1 MTRRDEMT
9 SVSPVVLHYLRGMY
23 KRGPRNPP
31 RPLPKPLSLIV
42 IQDPLLTALASVQM
56 EAIAPILEVANDH
69 PYLSAASVI
78 LGCAALMRLAQ
89 RGRSDLPPGPK
100 GYPIVGN
107 LFDVPSTHAW
117 EKFSEFGEQYGASPS
132 PIVTCLPLW

>member
-1 MTRRDEMT
+1 
-9 SVSPVVLHYLRGMY
+9 
-23 KRGPRNPP
+23 
-31 RPLPKPLSLIV
+31 
-42 IQDPLLTALASVQM
+42 M

-78 LGCAALMRLAQ
+78 VGCAALMRLAQ
-89 RGRSDLPPGPK
+89 QGRSDLPPGPK

-117 EKFSEFGEQYGASPS
+117 EKFSEFSEQYGVSPS
-132 PIVTCLPLW
+132 PIVTCFPLWQNQTCFHELYAQAKSRTSMSWAKR